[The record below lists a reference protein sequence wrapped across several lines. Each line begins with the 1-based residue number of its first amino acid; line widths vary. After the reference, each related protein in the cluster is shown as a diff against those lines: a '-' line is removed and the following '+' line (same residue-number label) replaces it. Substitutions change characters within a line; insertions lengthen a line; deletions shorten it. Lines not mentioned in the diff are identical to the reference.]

1 MSLEE
6 RINADLK
13 TAMKEKNQV
22 ALRGIRAVKNAL
34 LLAKTD
40 GTGNEVTE
48 EMEIKMVQKLIKQRK
63 ESLDIY
69 KKQNREDL
77 AVVEQEEIEIL
88 EKYLPTQLSAEEI
101 SPIIEEIIG
110 KTGAEGMKD
119 MGKVMGMASKQLA
132 GQADGKTISNIV
144 KKLLS

>member
-6 RINADLK
+6 KINADLK

-22 ALRGIRAVKNAL
+22 ALRGIRAIKNAL

-40 GTGNEVTE
+40 GTGSEITE
-48 EMEIKMVQKLIKQRK
+48 EVEIKMLQKLIKQRK

-69 KKQNREDL
+69 LKQNREDL
-77 AVVEQEEIEIL
+77 AKVEQEEIIII

-101 SPIIEEIIG
+101 TPIIEEIIEM
-110 KTGAEGMKD
+110 TGAEGMKD
-119 MGKVMGMASKQLA
+119 MGKVMGKASKRLA

>member
-6 RINADLK
+6 KINADLK